1 MAAGSLFT
9 VLKSIPWTEVVA
21 NAPAIAAAAR
31 RLWTMA
37 TQRGEASPGTASGEE
52 PPAGAAQ
59 GAQEQLLARL
69 QHAEAR
75 LEQLHLRVES
85 LQTQLRE
92 SSELIRALADQNEQ
106 LVARVELNRQRLAR
120 QGWTLLALA
129 MAMIVLAGWLVL
141 RG

>member
-37 TQRGEASPGTASGEE
+37 TQRGESSPGTASSEE
-52 PPAGAAQ
+52 SPAGASQ

-75 LEQLHLRVES
+75 SEQLYLRVEA